1 MRSFAVKNYTLLL
14 LVLLVTATLLVTVAG
29 IGSAQTAATPASA
42 APVKVGVIQIQ
53 AALAS
58 TKDGQAAAAELE
70 TRLGPRRK
78 ELEKQQADIKDSQD
92 KLQRNGNTLSQAAKD
107 DLTRNIDRKTT
118 QLNRDTQD
126 AQAELDEETQRL
138 IRELSDKMM
147 PVIDKY
153 AQEHGFSVILD
164 VSNPQTPVIYASNTV
179 DITKDIIELYDKT
192 APAPAKPATGAAK
205 PPASPAKPPATPAK
219 PPAAA
224 PAKP

>member
-1 MRSFAVKNYTLLL
+1 MRSFVVKTYT
-14 LVLLVTATLLVTVAG
+14 VLFGLMIATAG
-29 IGSAQTAATPASA
+29 ICAAQAAAS

-58 TKDGQAAAAELE
+58 TKDGQAAAADLE

-78 ELEKQQADIKDSQD
+78 ELEKQQSEIKDLQD
-92 KLQRNGNTLSQAAKD
+92 KLQRGAQTMAQAAKD

-138 IRELSDKMM
+138 IRDLSDKMM
-147 PVIDKY
+147 PVIEKY
-153 AQEHGFSVILD
+153 SQEHGISLLLD
-164 VSNPQTPVIYASNTV
+164 VSNPQTPVIYASNTI

-192 APAPAKPATGAAK
+192 APATAPAKSVAAPKPTPAKPA
-205 PPASPAKPPATPAK
+205 PP
-219 PPAAA
+219 
-224 PAKP
+224 